1 MVENWKKKFVP
12 KKMQKLWEQNRRR
25 KRNKRRKKSK
35 VVMLK

>member
-1 MVENWKKKFVP
+1 MVENWKKKSVL
-12 KKMQKLWEQNRRR
+12 KRMLKLWEQNRRR